1 MGVRDTLYSIK
12 RMVAG
17 GGSPPQP
24 EEGQV
29 TNQYNI
35 KVGSVAYWVVRF
47 FFDMGIAPKD
57 TFSGV
62 DLANYV
68 RQMSGREVMDGT
80 VLRQLRALR
89 SKDVIDYD
97 VVSSRKSRY
106 LLLKLPTSW

>member
-1 MGVRDTLYSIK
+1 MGVKDTLYSIK

-17 GGSPPQP
+17 GGSPQP
-24 EEGQV
+24 EESQV

-47 FFDMGIAPKD
+47 FFDMGITPKD

-89 SKDVIDYD
+89 SKDIIDYD
-97 VVSSRKSRY
+97 VVNARKSLY